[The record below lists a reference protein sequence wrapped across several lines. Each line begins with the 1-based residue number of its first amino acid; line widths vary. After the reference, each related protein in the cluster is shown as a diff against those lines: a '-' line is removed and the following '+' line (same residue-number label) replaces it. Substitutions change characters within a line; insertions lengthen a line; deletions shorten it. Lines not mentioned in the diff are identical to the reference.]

1 MAQLEQQELNDLKQ
15 LSQDQDAFIFQL
27 GQVYYSRIRLDE
39 EENAIKQQI
48 DALRKREKEFADKVT
63 TKYGVV
69 NINTETGEISSV
81 N

>member
-27 GQVYYSRIRLDE
+27 GQVQYSRMCLDE
-39 EENAIKQQI
+39 EENALKQQV
-48 DALRKREKEFADKVT
+48 DMLRKREKEFADKIS
-63 TKYGVV
+63 TKYGKV
-69 NINTETGEISSV
+69 NVDIETGEISSV

>member
-27 GQVYYSRIRLDE
+27 GQVQYSRMRLDE
-39 EENAIKQQI
+39 EENAVKQQV
-48 DALRKREKEFADKVT
+48 DALRKREKEFADKIS
-63 TKYGVV
+63 TKYGKV
-69 NINTETGEISSV
+69 NVDIETGEISSV

>member
-27 GQVYYSRIRLDE
+27 GQVQYSRMRLDE
-39 EENAIKQQI
+39 EENSLKQQV
-48 DALRKREKEFADKVT
+48 DMLRKREKEFADKIS
-63 TKYGVV
+63 TKYGKV
-69 NINTETGEISSV
+69 NVDIETGEISSV

>member
-1 MAQLEQQELNDLKQ
+1 MAQLEQQELNDLKK

-48 DALRKREKEFADKVT
+48 DALRKREKEFADKIT
-63 TKYGVV
+63 AKYGVV
-69 NINTETGEISSV
+69 NVDTETGEISSV

>member
-1 MAQLEQQELNDLKQ
+1 MAPLEQQELSDLKQ

-48 DALRKREKEFADKVT
+48 DELRKREKDFADKIA
-63 TKYGVV
+63 TKYGRV
-69 NINTETGEISSV
+69 NVDMETGEISSV

>member
-27 GQVYYSRIRLDE
+27 GQVQYSRMRLDE
-39 EENAIKQQI
+39 EENALKQQV
-48 DALRKREKEFADKVT
+48 DMLREREKEFADKIS
-63 TKYGVV
+63 TKYGKV
-69 NINTETGEISSV
+69 NVDIETGEISSV

>member
-27 GQVYYSRIRLDE
+27 GQVQYSRMRLDE
-39 EENAIKQQI
+39 EENALKQQI
-48 DALRKREKEFADKVT
+48 DMLRKREKEFADKIS
-63 TKYGVV
+63 TKYGKV
-69 NINTETGEISSV
+69 NVDIETGEISSV

>member
-1 MAQLEQQELNDLKQ
+1 MAQLDQQELNDLKQ

-39 EENAIKQQI
+39 DENAIKQQI
-48 DALRKREKEFADKVT
+48 DTLRKREKEFADKIT
-63 TKYGVV
+63 AKYGKV
-69 NINTETGEISSV
+69 NIDIETGEISSV